1 MSSIYFVTTPIN
13 PDCGLELPLHP
24 DADRNIGTPRS
35 HCVTFT
41 QVQLQNSE
49 HLHFTQFKTHAL
61 TYTHILRTISSGTFL
76 SIGGRV
82 CPPLLPVKGE
92 RGEILGNTGILWQY
106 GIITLLNFN
115 RQDFVSKHLPKPLT
129 FGEGKR

>member
-1 MSSIYFVTTPIN
+1 MGLDRAPIEFRKLVFLVPPN
-13 PDCGLELPLHP
+13 
-24 DADRNIGTPRS
+24 AQSNIGS
-35 HCVTFT
+35 
-41 QVQLQNSE
+41 
-49 HLHFTQFKTHAL
+49 
-61 TYTHILRTISSGTFL
+61 FL
-76 SIGGRV
+76 SNGERV
-82 CPPLLPVKGE
+82 LPPLLPVKGE

>member
-1 MSSIYFVTTPIN
+1 MTTPIN

-61 TYTHILRTISSGTFL
+61 TYTHILRTISSGTFF
-76 SIGGRV
+76 INWR
-82 CPPLLPVKGE
+82 KGMPTTFACK
-92 RGEILGNTGILWQY
+92 RGEGRDIGEHWHTMAIWHHNTIKL
-106 GIITLLNFN
+106 
-115 RQDFVSKHLPKPLT
+115 
-129 FGEGKR
+129 